1 MAILQAL
8 LGLLTK
14 SAGKILNAIFGWA
27 VRALFGRTTPKEQI
41 FLSGLVG
48 AAVAWPVLLLGAV
61 FPKTGAAFLAFVP
74 LPHWL
79 PSWIVR
85 VVWLALAGLVPFSG
99 LGDCDETPSK
109 APRESFVKRL
119 LRGFPITVGLA
130 AAFLIMFVSVPVMR
144 FWALV
149 QKKVSAD
156 VPIVTDTDG
165 YHAVAQ
171 LALAVLNRHGF
182 ALREAVPRVGGS
194 GRRSGSSAG
203 SAGKP
208 FRAFV
213 PQKLEH
219 FRSPQ
224 LEISFYPS
232 GAVLR
237 GEAQRTTWA
246 HGLLAEAVVHSPGLQ
261 TFAADAQDLERQ
273 IRRIWKVF
281 DDEPVAHAHS
291 ERLLGRTRGA
301 GPGARQDRR
310 QFRGLAGSLPADFTA
325 RTRNRWRAT
334 TARSTAPTGAR
345 RYQDVQGIDR
355 VEESNPVPETQKE
368 VDATIGAAMR
378 RPLEPLSTPQLVKEV
393 TGQTGLLM
401 KKQLDL
407 AISELRS
414 DLSSELAMVGG
425 FGIAAVTSI
434 LGLAVLLMAG
444 VFGLARLMPA
454 WQAALIVAGALL
466 LVAAI
471 AGLIGWSKR
480 ARSPL
485 RRSRKSIKESVE
497 WTKEKLA

>member
-1 MAILQAL
+1 MPPPSAAPRGRRATGRCERVVRLAGWTAVGGVSASTLRKCKARAGTRKSRVLFAAGKCQCLDASLQLEPTHLLCSMAILQAL

-61 FPKTGAAFLAFVP
+61 FPKTGALFLAFVP

-85 VVWLALAGLVPFSG
+85 VVWLALAGLVPFSVG
-99 LGDCDETPSK
+99 LAIAAKAPSK
-109 APRESFVKRL
+109 GPRESFVKRL

-149 QKKVSAD
+149 KKQVSAD
-156 VPIVTDTDG
+156 VPIVTDTNG

-182 ALREAVPRVGGS
+182 GLREAVPGWWVRAPIRLLSWFGGE
-194 GRRSGSSAG
+194 A
-203 SAGKP
+203 

-261 TFAADAQDLERQ
+261 TFAAEAQDLERQ

-281 DDEPVAHAHS
+281 DEEPVAHAHS
-291 ERLLGRTRGA
+291 ERLLGRTRELAQELGKIDVSFEDWQVLYRQILQLERA
-301 GPGARQDRR
+301 IDGERQLLDQQPRPG
-310 QFRGLAGSLPADFTA
+310 RG
-325 RTRNRWRAT
+325 
-334 TARSTAPTGAR
+334 

-355 VEESNPVPETQKE
+355 VEQVQS
-368 VDATIGAAMR
+368 GARGAGRGR
-378 RPLEPLSTPQLVKEV
+378 RNDRGRHAPTVGPLSTPQLVKEV
-393 TGQTGLLM
+393 TGQT
-401 KKQLDL
+401 
-407 AISELRS
+407 
-414 DLSSELAMVGG
+414 VC
-425 FGIAAVTSI
+425 
-434 LGLAVLLMAG
+434 
-444 VFGLARLMPA
+444 
-454 WQAALIVAGALL
+454 
-466 LVAAI
+466 
-471 AGLIGWSKR
+471 
-480 ARSPL
+480 
-485 RRSRKSIKESVE
+485 
-497 WTKEKLA
+497 